1 MSEKEKKDAST
12 VMIVD
17 DEQGLCDLLEVVLGD
32 EGYHVKSFYS
42 GAPALQAY
50 KPEDYD
56 VVISD
61 IRMEGINGIELLR
74 ALKGI
79 NPNVL
84 LIVITA
90 YTNWSDA
97 VEAMRLGAFD
107 YIKKPFDNDDII
119 AAVRKAVRYAKEI
132 ESRSKDEP
140 LVMRNL
146 VGNSPGIQE
155 VRRMISRVAVTDA
168 TVFIHGE
175 SGSGKELVAR
185 AIHDVSLRAD
195 QPLFAVN
202 CGALAEGLLES
213 ELFGHV
219 KGSFTGAVVNKRGMF
234 EVADGGT
241 LFLDEITELAPSMQ
255 VKLLR
260 VLEEREVRPV
270 GSTDSVKVDVRI
282 IAASN
287 KIVEKEV
294 ANGTFREDLFYRLNV
309 IYLQLPPLRERRED
323 IPLIAGNLLSR
334 FAAELKKPI
343 KKLDDEALESLMNYD
358 WPGNVREL
366 GNTLQR
372 AMVLSEGEV
381 IRRADLVGRLR
392 TRVPADRIPA
402 TDIPP
407 DGINLE
413 TRLEEIE
420 KKYIRA
426 ALEKTGGN
434 ITHAAELLQ
443 MSFRSLRYKIKRL
456 GLKTS

>member
-1 MSEKEKKDAST
+1 MSEKEKKGAGT
-12 VMIVD
+12 VMVVD
-17 DEQGLCDLLEVVLGD
+17 DERGLCELLEMVLSD
-32 EGYHVKSFYS
+32 EGYKVELFHS
-42 GAPALQAY
+42 GGEALEAY
-50 KPEDYD
+50 RADYHD

-61 IRMEGINGIELLR
+61 IRMEGMSGIELLR

-107 YIKKPFDNDDII
+107 YIKKPFDNDDIVG
-119 AAVRKAVRYAKEI
+119 AVRKAMHCLKEMA
-132 ESRSKDEP
+132 SRPPGEP
-140 LVMRNL
+140 PVMRNL
-146 VGNSPGIQE
+146 VGNSPAIQE
-155 VRRMISRVAVTDA
+155 IRRMISRVAATDS

-185 AIHDVSLRAD
+185 AIHAVSLRAD
-195 QPLFAVN
+195 RPLFAVN

-219 KGSFTGAVVNKRGMF
+219 KGSFTGAVVDKHGMF

-241 LFLDEITELAPSMQ
+241 FFLDEVTELAPSMQ

-260 VLEEREVRPV
+260 VLEEREIRPV
-270 GSTDSVKVDVRI
+270 GSTDSIKVDVRI

-287 KIVEKEV
+287 KIIEKEV
-294 ANGTFREDLFYRLNV
+294 ASGAFREDLFYRLNV
-309 IYLQLPPLRERRED
+309 INIYLPPLRERRED
-323 IPLIAGNLLSR
+323 IPLIAGHLLSR
-334 FAAELKKPI
+334 YAAELKKPI
-343 KKLDDEALESLMNYD
+343 KKLDDDALDALMTYD

-372 AMVLSEGEV
+372 AMVLTEGEV
-381 IRRADLVGRLR
+381 IRRGDLVGRLR

-407 DGINLE
+407 NGINLE
-413 TRLEEIE
+413 KRIEEIE
-420 KKYIRA
+420 SKYIRA

-443 MSFRSLRYKIKRL
+443 MSFRSLRYKIKKL